1 MHDAGNSVTKEGRFL
16 TPWNPPQIMTT
27 RLTIKDI
34 ARLSGVGKST
44 VSRVLNNEGSVSPRT
59 RERVEAV
66 IREQAFTPSKSARA
80 MRGQSDKVVGIIVSR
95 LDSPSEN
102 QAVRAM
108 LPLLYQH
115 GYDPIVM
122 ESQFSTARVQEHL
135 QVLHQRN
142 VDGVILF
149 GFTGLEEPLL
159 RPWRA
164 NMVTLAQDYAGLS
177 SVCYDEVGAV
187 RLLMDALTR
196 SGHQQIGYI
205 GVTPEDATTGLRRQ
219 QAYLDYCAANGLEP
233 QMAIG
238 ELSYQS
244 GFQLAPRVLR
254 PGMRALVCASDTI
267 ALGAAKYLQ
276 QHDLPAVQVCG
287 IGNNPLLRFLFPE
300 TLSIEM
306 GYGEAGLRAAEQLL
320 NQLQPVQ
327 QDISHITVPC
337 HLVT

>member
-1 MHDAGNSVTKEGRFL
+1 
-16 TPWNPPQIMTT
+16 MTT

-66 IREQAFTPSKSARA
+66 IREQGFTPSKSARA

-122 ESQFSTARVQEHL
+122 ESQFSAARVQEHL

-159 RPWRA
+159 RPWQA
-164 NMVTLAQDYAGLS
+164 NIVTLAQDYAGLS
-177 SVCYDEVGAV
+177 SVCYDEAGAV
-187 RLLMDALTR
+187 RLLMDALTQ

-219 QAYLDYCAANGLEP
+219 QAYLDYCAGNGLAP

-276 QHDLPAVQVCG
+276 QHALPAVQVCG

-300 TLSIEM
+300 TFSIEM
-306 GYGEAGLRAAEQLL
+306 GYGDAGLRAAEQLL
-320 NQLQPVQ
+320 NQLQHPQ
-327 QDISHITVPC
+327 QGICHITVPC
-337 HLVT
+337 RLVT